1 MGYQKLQVGRITAME
16 RLLNDLEDTVNLN
29 DELTAFN
36 TAAGSG
42 TPTNVIIAPAN
53 TFIDANGNNLVNQ
66 GDLYINLSSAAPNYK
81 SSYIASVD
89 SDTKITLVKNLG
101 VGSGASSK
109 ILARS
114 EEPAVLYV
122 GTNPGSGPIT
132 LKVRTEGGDDITFHN
147 PPEGSF
153 LPVQVKRVFNTGT
166 TVSDILALF

>member
-1 MGYQKLQVGRITAME
+1 ME

-53 TFIDANGNNLVNQ
+53 TFIDTNGNNLVNQ
-66 GDLYINLSSAAPNYK
+66 GDLYVNLSSPTSK

-109 ILARS
+109 VLAGS

-122 GTNPGSGPIT
+122 GTAAAGAT
-132 LKVRTEGGDDITFHN
+132 LKVRSAGGDDATFVN
-147 PPEGSF
+147 IQQGSF
-153 LPVQVKRVFNTGT
+153 IPVQVKRVYKTGT
-166 TVSDILALF
+166 TASNIVALF

>member
-16 RLLNDLEDTVNLN
+16 RLLNDFEDAVNLD
-29 DELTAFN
+29 DELISFT

-42 TPTNVIIAPAN
+42 TPNNVLIAPPN
-53 TFIDANGNNLVNQ
+53 TFIDANGNNLINA
-66 GDLYINLSSAAPNYK
+66 GDLLVNTSSPVVK

-89 SDTKITLVKNLG
+89 SDTKLTMVRGIG
-101 VGSGASSK
+101 ISPGAQCK
-109 ILARS
+109 VLAAS
-114 EEPAVLYV
+114 HEPAVLYV
-122 GTNPGSGPIT
+122 GTHPGAGSIT

-153 LPVQVKRVFNTGT
+153 LPVQVKRVFRTNT